1 MVRIAILDDYQ
12 DVAMKSA
19 DWSVLPPDSIMTSF
33 RDRLGYGAELVGRL
47 APFAVIGA
55 MRERTPFPRA
65 LLEQLP
71 NLRLLVTTGMRN
83 SAIDLEAAREFGV
96 TVSGTN
102 SPGHAT
108 VELTMALM
116 LSLARGLPTETASMQ
131 RGGWPVG
138 VGRDLKGATLG
149 VIGVGRVG
157 AEVAR
162 LGQAFGMDVIAWSE
176 NLTAERC
183 EEVGA
188 QLSDRDGL
196 FRRSDFVTIHLK
208 LSERTHGLIGESILS
223 LMKHDAYLI
232 NTSRGPI
239 VDEGA
244 LIHALERQSIGGAA
258 LDVYDQEPLPA
269 DHPLRRA
276 PRLLLTPHIGYVTS
290 QTYEIFYS
298 EMVESI
304 AAFLR
309 GSPIRVL

>member
-12 DVAMKSA
+12 GVATKSA
-19 DWSVLPPDSIMTSF
+19 DWSVLPPDSTLTSF
-33 RDRLGYGAELVGRL
+33 QDHLGYGEELVERL
-47 APFAVIGA
+47 APFAVIAA

-71 NLRLLVTTGMRN
+71 KLRLLVTTGMRN

-116 LSLARGLPTETASMQ
+116 LGLARGLPTETASMH
-131 RGGWPVG
+131 RGGWQVG

-149 VIGVGRVG
+149 VIGVGRLG
-157 AEVAR
+157 TEVAR
-162 LGQAFGMDVIAWSE
+162 LGKAFGMNVIAWSE

-183 EEVGA
+183 EEIGVE
-188 QLSDRDGL
+188 LSDRDGL
-196 FRRSDFVTIHLK
+196 FRRSDFVTVHLK
-208 LSERTHGLIGESILS
+208 LSERTHGLIDERLLG
-223 LMKHDAYLI
+223 LMKQDAYLI

-244 LIHALERQSIGGAA
+244 LISALAQQSIGGAA
-258 LDVYDQEPLPA
+258 LDVYDREPLPP
-269 DHPLRRA
+269 DHPLRSA
-276 PRLLLTPHIGYVTS
+276 PRLLLTPHIGYVTR
-290 QTYEIFYS
+290 QTYKVFYS